1 MTTYKVSE
9 TDRLRPCVQQG
20 RESFPKEFIQA
31 LEGLLDTGLSCVQIT
46 SFLIVIRGISELQ
59 DDYDEGELLGKSVEI
74 LRIMQHLRTLK
85 ETESAED
92 SWFQEDN
99 DEQS

>member
-1 MTTYKVSE
+1 MNSTSQ
-9 TDRLRPCVQQG
+9 LREAVDSDKNTEP
-20 RESFPKEFIQA
+20 FPEEFIRA
-31 LEGLLDTGLSCVQIT
+31 LKGLLDTGLSCIQIT
-46 SFLIVIRGISELQ
+46 SFLIVMRGMAELQ
-59 DDYDEGELLGKSVEI
+59 DRYEEGELLGKSVEI

-85 ETESAED
+85 ETESVED